1 MRRIWQSMMARLARS
16 AGCKQF
22 MQERRA
28 TTALAARY
36 VGGATAAEAIET
48 AKALDRQGI
57 RTSLYHLGEF
67 VDRPELVAENVAA
80 KLEICERLSHTGLDL
95 HVSVDPT
102 QVGCSIDWEM
112 GARNAAMIGA
122 RIQAAA
128 VGRPGVNCMML
139 DMEDLPV
146 NAATIALHD
155 RLRAIGVPMA
165 QTLQAYLHKTEADI
179 TAKIAEGARVR
190 LVKGAMLAP
199 AGAAFVGQ
207 AAIRRNY
214 VKLVEMMLSPAAR
227 EAGFYPIIATHD
239 HHLHALALAAARRN
253 GWRPGTYEFEM
264 LYGARNDVARA
275 LARAGERVR
284 LYLPF
289 GRDWWPYA
297 VRRIGENPRNA
308 LLLARGVMGRP

>member
-1 MRRIWQSMMARLARS
+1 MRRIWQSAMARLARS
-16 AGCKQF
+16 AGWKSF
-22 MQERRA
+22 MQDRRA
-28 TTALAARY
+28 ATALASRY
-36 VGGATAAEAIET
+36 VGGETAQEAIET
-48 AKALDRQGI
+48 AKALERQGI
-57 RTSLYHLGEF
+57 RASLFYLGEF

-80 KLEICERLSHTGLDL
+80 KLDICERLSHTGLDL

-102 QVGCSIDWEM
+102 QVGCSIDWDM
-112 GARNAAMIGA
+112 GARNAALIGA

-128 VGRPGVNCMML
+128 NGRPGVNCMML

-155 RLRAIGVPMA
+155 RLRAVGVPMA
-165 QTLQAYLHKTEADI
+165 QTLQAYLYKTEADI
-179 TAKIAEGARVR
+179 AAKIAEGARVR

-199 AGAAFVGQ
+199 AGAAFTGR

-214 VKLVEMMLSPAAR
+214 MRLTEMMLAPAAR

-239 HHLHALALAAARRN
+239 QNLHEFAIDLARRN
-253 GWRPGTYEFEM
+253 GWPQGSYEFEM

-275 LARAGERVR
+275 LARRGERIR

-297 VRRIGENPRNA
+297 VRRIGENPKNVV
-308 LLLARGVMGRP
+308 LLARGIIGGR